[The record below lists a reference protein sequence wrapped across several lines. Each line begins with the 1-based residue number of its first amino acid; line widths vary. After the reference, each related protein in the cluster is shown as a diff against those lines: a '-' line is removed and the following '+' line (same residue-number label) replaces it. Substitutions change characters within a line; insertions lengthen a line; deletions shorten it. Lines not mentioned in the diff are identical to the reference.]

1 MLLVLFVQVATG
13 LFANDDILTEGPLYT
28 WVSKEASDFLTW
40 IHLINR
46 FVFIALIAIH
56 ILAVFF
62 YFFFKHENLIGPM
75 ITGMK
80 RWPAATKTTAGSNLL
95 AAAIFGM
102 AILAVYLLV
111 R

>member
-1 MLLVLFVQVATG
+1 MENKKIENCQETGRSSRVLV
-13 LFANDDILTEGPLYT
+13 
-28 WVSKEASDFLTW
+28 WVSKEASDLLTW
-40 IHLINR
+40 AHLINR
-46 FVFIALIAIH
+46 FVLIALIAIH

-80 RWPAATKTTAGSNLL
+80 RWPAASETTSGNNLL
-95 AAAIFGM
+95 AAAIIGL

-111 R
+111 HAH

>member
-1 MLLVLFVQVATG
+1 VL
-13 LFANDDILTEGPLYT
+13 
-28 WVSKEASDFLTW
+28 
-40 IHLINR
+40 
-46 FVFIALIAIH
+46 IALIAIH

-80 RWPAATKTTAGSNLL
+80 RWPAAAETTSVNNLL
-95 AAAIFGM
+95 AAAIIGL
-102 AILAVYLLV
+102 AILAVYILV